1 MASVDSS
8 MTGVPVTP
16 SGSILS
22 HGSDDWA
29 TGVLSDR
36 FHISLPVLASI
47 AWLESDCLLWLSKK
61 QGLEARA
68 SLAF

>member
-1 MASVDSS
+1 

-36 FHISLPVLASI
+36 FHISLPVPA
-47 AWLESDCLLWLSKK
+47 AACERPRRKV
-61 QGLEARA
+61 GLDEHRGR
-68 SLAF
+68 

>member
-1 MASVDSS
+1 MASVDSL

-36 FHISLPVLASI
+36 FHISLPVPASRGSSPT
-47 AWLESDCLLWLSKK
+47 ACFGFQK